1 MTITE
6 ALLTHPWYGYP
17 TNGAARRH
25 TPHVLAVV
33 HQTATTPYD
42 GQAMA
47 LRNARN
53 TSTQP
58 SNTATYYVDADG
70 DAVHAVDGTKYAS
83 WCAGVLASPD
93 TSIASVATLVAHNKS
108 GFNPN
113 ECAWEQIECVGTG
126 SEPWTDA
133 QFATAAQIIAAR
145 AKLAGLPI
153 NRSTVLTHRD
163 LNTVNRP
170 SDPWPAATREARM
183 ARLIQMANAILN
195 PPQETD
201 MVTVTDQTEK
211 LVSMPV
217 GKPVYD
223 LAGKV
228 ILAASTVAMVS
239 RPSIYGTAI
248 SGIAYRVVRV
258 NVGGIDQL
266 GLVKVSD
273 ASLIDDPTSKTQA
286 DIDAAVKVQQAT
298 DQTACDAKL
307 AQQQAND
314 AAALAGQIAADKLA
328 LDAAVKAATDP
339 LNAKIG
345 LLNGQVSTLSSEVSS
360 LTQDVAAAESVAAD
374 AKTAL
379 SLFKNRVKT
388 AWTDVQEV
396 VAEASA

>member
-1 MTITE
+1 MTTTE

-25 TPHVLAVV
+25 APHVIAVV

-93 TSIASVATLVAHNKS
+93 TSIASVATVVAHNKS
-108 GFNPN
+108 GYNPN
-113 ECAWEQIECVGTG
+113 ECAWEQVECVGTG

-133 QFATAAQIIAAR
+133 QFATVAQIIAAR
-145 AKLAGLPI
+145 AKLSGLPI
-153 NRSTVLTHRD
+153 NRSTVITHRD

-170 SDPWPAATREARM
+170 SDPWPADRREARM
-183 ARLIQMANAILN
+183 ARLIQMANAVLN

-217 GKPVYD
+217 GKPIYD

-228 ILAASTVAMVS
+228 ILSATTVAIVD
-239 RPSIYGTAI
+239 RPSIYGTSI
-248 SGIAYRVVRV
+248 SGVAYRVVWA
-258 NVGGIDQL
+258 NVGGATQL
-266 GLVKVSD
+266 ALLKASDITVK
-273 ASLIDDPTSKTQA
+273 DDPTTKTQA
-286 DIDAAVKVQQAT
+286 DIDAAVKTAVASATAPLQAQIT
-298 DQTACDAKL
+298 SLSTA
-307 AQQQAND
+307 N
-314 AAALAGQIAADKLA
+314 AALATEADSLETQLA
-328 LDAAVKAATDP
+328 QANSATTAVETELADFKGD
-339 LNAKIG
+339 LVNSWDG
-345 LLNGQVSTLSSEVSS
+345 L
-360 LTQDVAAAESVAAD
+360 QDVVARAR
-374 AKTAL
+374 T
-379 SLFKNRVKT
+379 T
-388 AWTDVQEV
+388 
-396 VAEASA
+396 